1 LQLPHWC
8 GLEGKP
14 LLKPDASLNTAA
26 DFLRMLKG
34 VPAAETEVN
43 ALDTYFIT
51 VCENG
56 LGSSSF
62 AARVAASTRR
72 R

>member
-1 LQLPHWC
+1 
-8 GLEGKP
+8 
-14 LLKPDASLNTAA
+14 
-26 DFLRMLKG
+26 MLKG